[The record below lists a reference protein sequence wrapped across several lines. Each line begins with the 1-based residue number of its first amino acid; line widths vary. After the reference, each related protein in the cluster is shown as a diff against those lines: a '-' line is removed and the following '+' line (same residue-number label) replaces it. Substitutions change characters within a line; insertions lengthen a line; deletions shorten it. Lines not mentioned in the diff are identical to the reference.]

1 MMRKL
6 GVWYWLL
13 TKRLF
18 KKWSFWLLLLAVPLL
33 VLGMRGIAA
42 QKASVLTM
50 VFFAEPSEDGLGAEI
65 ARQLEASDGL
75 ICYERC
81 TSEEQ
86 LRDRVAY
93 GKADGGY
100 VIPAELSALVRE
112 YVDGKRQALPYDGH
126 LILFVARED
135 NIALK
140 LAREQFFSVI
150 FPSISEML
158 TESFTLK
165 QEEFASMDETQ
176 ASQRLKTLYDELS
189 VDDSIFEFALGSSGE
204 TERLSQTNYLTAPLR
219 GLLAVFVLACGL
231 TMALYLIRDRR
242 DGLLAQLPV
251 HLRPVI
257 SWIYIFS
264 GTLVCGA
271 AAFAGLVFSGTF
283 TSWPGECLR
292 MVLLILAVT
301 AFSWLVSSIFE
312 NIKAPCRS
320 DAAGDFSIACAVP
333 GICGISRAQCGK
345 ILPAAVLLSYRTL

>member
-1 MMRKL
+1 M
-6 GVWYWLL
+6 
-13 TKRLF
+13 
-18 KKWSFWLLLLAVPLL
+18 
-33 VLGMRGIAA
+33 
-42 QKASVLTM
+42 
-50 VFFAEPSEDGLGAEI
+50 
-65 ARQLEASDGL
+65 
-75 ICYERC
+75 
-81 TSEEQ
+81 
-86 LRDRVAY
+86 
-93 GKADGGY
+93 
-100 VIPAELSALVRE
+100 
-112 YVDGKRQALPYDGH
+112 
-126 LILFVARED
+126 
-135 NIALK
+135 
-140 LAREQFFSVI
+140 
-150 FPSISEML
+150 
-158 TESFTLK
+158 
-165 QEEFASMDETQ
+165 
-176 ASQRLKTLYDELS
+176 
-189 VDDSIFEFALGSSGE
+189 DDSIFEFALGSSGE